1 MVTTATPT
9 LTPAAAAR
17 SHAWLTG
24 AAVQLE
30 ARGDLALAT
39 EARAEAAALLVP
51 VAAPAPATMR
61 CDSCRS
67 VIKGAKRLADY
78 EAIGVD
84 WALCAGCE

>member
-1 MVTTATPT
+1 MTTSAYGQHITPTEEPDIVTTAT
-9 LTPAAAAR
+9 LTPAAAR

-24 AAVQLE
+24 
-30 ARGDLALAT
+30 
-39 EARAEAAALLVP
+39 P

-61 CDSCRS
+61 CDSCRA

-78 EAIGVD
+78 EALGVD